1 MSVCVRLFICTPPDP
16 EATEN
21 QRMISAAFVGQAW
34 GDIRR
39 DLQKL
44 EEFAGMNTSQL
55 LEVASKVFIN
65 QDPRKMDLLAADL
78 AGQSSGP

>member
-1 MSVCVRLFICTPPDP
+1 
-16 EATEN
+16 
-21 QRMISAAFVGQAW
+21 
-34 GDIRR
+34 
-39 DLQKL
+39 LQKL

-55 LEVASKVFIN
+55 LEVATKVFIN